1 MWGEDVS
8 GMSESSLLKRNA
20 MRPRI
25 AIALIVIVTVI
36 GLVLIDG
43 LVLNSVQPAVSS
55 LAKNASSPVAAVG
68 GAQSVEWS
76 CPGGSGSGGPAP
88 TSILITSSRP
98 SAVQAQVR
106 VVSSAGLE
114 RFTTV
119 TVPAGGKVSFAAST
133 LLNGP
138 FLGAY
143 VVVNGGGVGVSEID
157 DGFTGWSV
165 SPCAAHG
172 ADQWYFADGSTAG
185 GDRLY
190 MELLNPG
197 ATTSVVNLSFGT
209 SESNAGMSAASVGGS
224 SGSGS
229 TGAGTSKATPEQ
241 GSGGGSTPGSGG
253 MLSPSAY
260 QGIVIPPFG
269 LVVEDL
275 GHHVVSKV
283 PVATVV
289 SATTGVVVAAELQV
303 GATGGSTVPSDGM
316 ALTLGAVSPAKRW
329 WFPIAWNQPGS
340 VDAFHVFNPGNRLV
354 HYKAI
359 FKFSG
364 GSVPPY
370 KMSVPPHTVSTLVA
384 QDIPGLPTAIPYQLE
399 IRVAHGGGIVA
410 SSSLAAP
417 SAVAPN
423 PLFGMSAPIGRGY
436 RCWVVPVLPSPAT
449 GVSAIGISDLGRK
462 SARVEVRA
470 LYSVPGVVPGSSHVT
485 TDSHVTT
492 GSRTAAGH
500 SGITTLHAN
509 ATPAVAKTDTSTA
522 ATGNGSSAYPPNLSL
537 GGSVCNI
544 PIASTAGKRGKQTR
558 QSKQR
563 RSTVAGRTA
572 HAGKVAGHSGVERSH
587 RTLGLHYGYVT
598 IADQTI
604 SSSGPFALAG
614 SSMPSLTGATALVI
628 SASEPV
634 AVEVDAM
641 PFGTIGAEINPAFSL

>member
-1 MWGEDVS
+1 
-8 GMSESSLLKRNA
+8 
-20 MRPRI
+20 
-25 AIALIVIVTVI
+25 
-36 GLVLIDG
+36 
-43 LVLNSVQPAVSS
+43 
-55 LAKNASSPVAAVG
+55 
-68 GAQSVEWS
+68 
-76 CPGGSGSGGPAP
+76 
-88 TSILITSSRP
+88 
-98 SAVQAQVR
+98 
-106 VVSSAGLE
+106 
-114 RFTTV
+114 
-119 TVPAGGKVSFAAST
+119 
-133 LLNGP
+133 
-138 FLGAY
+138 
-143 VVVNGGGVGVSEID
+143 
-157 DGFTGWSV
+157 
-165 SPCAAHG
+165 
-172 ADQWYFADGSTAG
+172 
-185 GDRLY
+185 
-190 MELLNPG
+190 
-197 ATTSVVNLSFGT
+197 
-209 SESNAGMSAASVGGS
+209 
-224 SGSGS
+224 
-229 TGAGTSKATPEQ
+229 
-241 GSGGGSTPGSGG
+241 
-253 MLSPSAY
+253 
-260 QGIVIPPFG
+260 GIVIPPFG

-316 ALTLGAVSPAKRW
+316 ALTLGAVSPAKMW

-417 SAVAPN
+417 SAAAPN

-470 LYSVPGVVPGSSHVT
+470 LYSVPEVAPGSSHV
-485 TDSHVTT
+485 VT
-492 GSRTAAGH
+492 GSRTVTGH
-500 SGITTLHAN
+500 SGIIALHVN
-509 ATPAVAKTDTSTA
+509 TTPAVAKTGTSTA
-522 ATGNGSSAYPPNLSL
+522 ATGNGASAYPPNLSL
-537 GGSVCNI
+537 GGSICNI
-544 PIASTAGKRGKQTR
+544 SIASTAGKRGKIGKQAK

-563 RSTVAGRTA
+563 GSTVVGRTA
-572 HAGKVAGHSGVERSH
+572 HTGKAIGHSGVERSH

-598 IADQTI
+598 IADQVI
-604 SSSGPFALAG
+604 SSSEPFALAG

>member
-1 MWGEDVS
+1 
-8 GMSESSLLKRNA
+8 MSESLLLKRNA
-20 MRPRI
+20 MRSRVT
-25 AIALIVIVTVI
+25 IALIVIVTVI
-36 GLVLIDG
+36 GLTLIDG
-43 LVLNSVQPAVSS
+43 LVLNSTRPAVST
-55 LAKNASSPVAAVG
+55 LAKGTSSPVVAVG

-76 CPGGSGSGGPAP
+76 CPGGSGSSGPAP
-88 TSILITSSRP
+88 TSILITSSR
-98 SAVQAQVR
+98 SSTVQAQVR
-106 VVSSAGLE
+106 VVSNAGLE

-119 TVPAGGKVSFAAST
+119 TVPADGQVSFIAST

-157 DGFTGWSV
+157 NGFTGWSV

-197 ATTSVVNLSFGT
+197 ATTSVVNLSFST

-229 TGAGTSKATPEQ
+229 TGAGTSKVIAKQ
-241 GSGGGSTPGSGG
+241 GSGGSISGSGDV
-253 MLSPSAY
+253 LSPSAY

-316 ALTLGAVSPAKRW
+316 ALTLGSVSPAKRW
-329 WFPIAWNQPGS
+329 WFPIAWDQPGS
-340 VDAFHVFNPGNRLV
+340 VDAFHIFNPGNRPV
-354 HYKAI
+354 YYKAI

-370 KMSVPPHTVSTLVA
+370 KMSVSPHTVSTLVA

-399 IRVAHGGGIVA
+399 IRVVHGGGIVA

-417 SAVAPN
+417 PEAAPN
-423 PLFGMSAPIGRGY
+423 PLFGMSTPIGRGY

-449 GVSAIGISDLGRK
+449 GVSAIGVSDLGRK
-462 SARVEVRA
+462 PARVVIRA
-470 LYSVPGVVPGSSHVT
+470 LYSVPEIVSGSSHVT
-485 TDSHVTT
+485 TGSHTTT
-492 GSRTAAGH
+492 GP

-509 ATPAVAKTDTSTA
+509 TTPAVVKTGTSTA
-522 ATGNGSSAYPPNLSL
+522 TTGNQASAYPPNFSL

-544 PIASTAGKRGKQTR
+544 PIASTASKRGKQG
-558 QSKQR
+558 KQGNI
-563 RSTVAGRTA
+563 VVGRTA
-572 HAGKVAGHSGVERSH
+572 HTGEAIGHSSVRH
-587 RTLGLHYGYVT
+587 HTPGLRYGYVP
-598 IADQTI
+598 IADQTV
-604 SSSGPFALAG
+604 SSSEPFALAG
-614 SSMPSLTGATALVI
+614 SSMPSLIGATALVI
-628 SASEPV
+628 SANQPV